1 MRGQT
6 MAQNT
11 ELSITIPITETA
23 DMKEQGRIVVVKY
36 QSFEERIECFWL
48 PKPVFKSKIN
58 TIAHTLQHDHTQR
71 NDDIIAHVS

>member
-36 QSFEERIECFWL
+36 QSFEERIECPL
-48 PKPVFKSKIN
+48 
-58 TIAHTLQHDHTQR
+58 ATQT
-71 NDDIIAHVS
+71 SF